1 MTGLVLWRKSIIF
14 SNFSIDLTPRSKMIH
29 RMIVSGF
36 LTYFYK
42 LRLKIAS
49 FIEKKWHFLFVIVS
63 LFCYGKAC
71 SFCKILSLDSGY
83 KYDGTPRSFTYAAG
97 IVYILHNRKTSL
109 IHPKKEALL
118 ISSSDEK
125 LNILANE

>member
-1 MTGLVLWRKSIIF
+1 MRI
-14 SNFSIDLTPRSKMIH
+14 
-29 RMIVSGF
+29 
-36 LTYFYK
+36 
-42 LRLKIAS
+42 KIAS

-63 LFCYGKAC
+63 LTEIKTKVLRTNKMNRMGRLFQTLLA
-71 SFCKILSLDSGY
+71 SFYEILSLDSGY

-97 IVYILHNRKTSL
+97 IVYILLHNRKTSL